1 MLCIRKCGSW
11 LKTSSW
17 LVPGQL
23 VLLVPVLFVLAAG
36 PAMAEPVVK
45 VTWQDVVQLVEQHP
59 AIAGANFMVDAAR
72 GGVAAAR
79 AVPNPTVEGTIG
91 KGSALV
97 GNDSRLEW
105 GVALTLPLEWI
116 ARRGASVRVASAEV
130 DVATA
135 EGVKLKRDVELQ
147 LRILFWSL
155 AGQQAGVAS
164 LQELESHTL
173 ALVEMVRKRVEK
185 GEARPVEVVRV
196 EIELEKV
203 RSDLEAARTLL
214 AAAQA
219 EIGLWFGGSTGK
231 TIEVDADLD
240 TLPVAVDRDT
250 ALTDARANYPELVAV
265 RARTRSLEAEIDVEK
280 VARFPAFSVTGFTDY
295 ELDKFAF
302 GLTVGID
309 LPIWN
314 WNSGRINQAK
324 ARLAAGQKLA
334 EVSALEL
341 DSAVLQA
348 HAACQSSSQTAT
360 RLKNNVVPRSESAA
374 SQTEKSYQF
383 GEASLLEVIDARR
396 TVLESR
402 RNYIGALAQAQIDCS
417 RLGSLVAKEPR

>member
-1 MLCIRKCGSW
+1 MMLCIRKYGLW

-17 LVPGQL
+17 LMPAQL
-23 VLLVPVLFVLAAG
+23 VLLVFAFGAS
-36 PAMAEPVVK
+36 PAIADPVVK

-59 AIAGANFMVDAAR
+59 AIAAANFTVEAAR
-72 GGVAAAR
+72 GGMAAAR
-79 AVPNPTVEGTIG
+79 AVPNPSAEGTIG

-97 GNDSRLEW
+97 GDESRLEW
-105 GVALTLPLEWI
+105 GVALTVPLEWI
-116 ARRGASVRVASAEV
+116 ARRGASVRVARAGVEVAE
-130 DVATA
+130 A
-135 EGVKLKRDVELQ
+135 EGQVLRRDVELQ
-147 LRILFWSL
+147 LRELFWNL

-164 LQELESHTL
+164 LQELESQTL
-173 ALVEMVRKRVEK
+173 ALVEMVGKRVEK

-203 RSDLEAARTLL
+203 RNDLEAARTLL
-214 AAAQA
+214 AAGQA
-219 EIGLWFGGSTGK
+219 EIGLWFGGSTGAI
-231 TIEVDADLD
+231 IEVVADFD
-240 TLPVAVDRDT
+240 TLPVAVDRDA
-250 ALTDARANYPELVAV
+250 ALADARANNPQLAAV
-265 RARTRSLEAEIDVEK
+265 RAGTQSLQAEIDVEK

-302 GLTVGID
+302 GLKVGID

-374 SQTEKSYQF
+374 SQIEKSYQF

-402 RNYIGALAQAQIDCS
+402 RNYIAALAQAQIDCS